1 MVSCVEITASVIAR
15 SITCAAR
22 RYSSNHARSFATP
35 IRKADVWSE
44 TGMISCMGQVTSLA
58 HSRATIIM
66 KRTRAHMGCVQI
78 ANQFSDCAP
87 AIPNSVVVITED
99 DKWRSLRIGINGE
112 IMVADRLKLGA
123 DVAYLPHVEFNGT
136 DNHVLRTL
144 VINESGTGKGVQFE
158 GILSCLITDQFS
170 IGIGW
175 RYWAMWATKDAI
187 ADPWGAPCPC
197 QTQPAKAERY
207 GTFLQADYKVGVLR

>member
-1 MVSCVEITASVIAR
+1 MAVCKSPTNFRIALPRFPTQLLSSQKTTNGDRYASA
-15 SITCAAR
+15 S
-22 RYSSNHARSFATP
+22 
-35 IRKADVWSE
+35 
-44 TGMISCMGQVTSLA
+44 
-58 HSRATIIM
+58 
-66 KRTRAHMGCVQI
+66 
-78 ANQFSDCAP
+78 
-87 AIPNSVVVITED
+87 
-99 DKWRSLRIGINGE
+99 NGE

-144 VINESGTGKGVQFE
+144 IINESGTGKGVQFE

-187 ADPWGAPCPC
+187 ADPWEAPCPC
-197 QTQPAKAERY
+197 QTQPAKTERY
-207 GTFLQADYKVGVLR
+207 GTFLQADYRFGVLR